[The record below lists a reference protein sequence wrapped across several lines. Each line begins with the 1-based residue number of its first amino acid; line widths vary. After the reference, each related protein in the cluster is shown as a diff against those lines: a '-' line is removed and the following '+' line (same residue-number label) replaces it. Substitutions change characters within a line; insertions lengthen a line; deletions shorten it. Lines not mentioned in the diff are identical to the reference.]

1 MPTPLRACSTCG
13 LVHDVPSV
21 PVRHVAKCTRC
32 NSIIRHGSHP
42 AAESRTA
49 ALAAAA
55 LVLYIPA
62 IMLPIMTLERLG
74 HESIASIWSGTI
86 GMLAEGHYTIGLTV
100 FFFSIVAPVTK
111 LAALFTLCYA
121 GPLLSGG
128 ARSWIYH
135 AVEFIGRWGMLDV
148 LLVAVLVAV
157 VKLGDLVEV
166 TPGPGVIV
174 FGIVVLL
181 SMLASISFDPHA
193 IWEDDA

>member
-1 MPTPLRACSTCG
+1 MTASYRACSTCG
-13 LVHDVPSV
+13 LVHDVPNV
-21 PVRHVAKCTRC
+21 PERHVAKCTRC
-32 NSIIRHGSHP
+32 KSVIRHGTHP

-55 LVLYIPA
+55 LVLFIPA
-62 IMLPIMTLERLG
+62 LTLPVMTLERLG

-86 GMLAEGHYTIGLTV
+86 GMLAEGHYTVGLTV
-100 FFFSIVAPVTK
+100 FFFSIVAPITK
-111 LAALFTLCYA
+111 LVALFV
-121 GPLLSGG
+121 LSFSGRRLS
-128 ARSWIYH
+128 RSAKSTTYH

-148 LLVAVLVAV
+148 LLVAILVAV

-174 FGIVVLL
+174 FGMVVLL
-181 SMLASISFDPHA
+181 SILASISFDPHA